1 MEGILWSHLWR
12 SHGDILREPYHLF
25 RNSGPFENTDEYN
38 YRFMK
43 ANVDL
48 VKIVQ
53 VCFSFADARGNCAPH
68 PLLGPGRCCWKLN
81 FKFNLLTDLYA
92 ADRVEVL
99 GSSVEV
105 GGAGLDF
112 AATMHRG
119 IEHEAFGEFLMS
131 SGIVLSEEVAWLVS
145 SGGIVFASLLKILT
159 GKPLPDHHS
168 QFSEL
173 VAEYFPRLYDI
184 KLLGRDPAVAGPS
197 YSAYELGDTIRIVD
211 AFFGNLDRPGD
222 EDCST
227 SSSRTSGGSVMT
239 ASSGEDSAQHYS
251 KSLWRSSIYKCGTTS
266 VNVEHPPDSR
276 ACIDN
281 SLHSRRRLEAAL
293 LLIAPSAKN
302 SDPTGPRTIA
312 NNSGMIFATPGKTMG
327 RAPPPP
333 PPPSAKPRCVP
344 AGPPPPPPPP
354 MPPVGYRGPPPA
366 IPPPPPPPVPP
377 PPPAS
382 FEHRQHHPSGPSGGR
397 LGGFNGPNGKLLR
410 YEGPPPPIRVHTSRG
425 GI

>member
-1 MEGILWSHLWR
+1 MRYLDFKQQTARVLNAVSLGAQSSCPQCPVGDPGGGSREKAQVIDVWASNFEEEAEIMRNVVEKYPYIAMDVRLPGIVAR
-12 SHGDILREPYHLF
+12 PT
-25 RNSGPFENTDEYN
+25 GPFENTDEYN

-68 PLLGPGRCCWKLN
+68 PNLGPGRCCWKLN

-112 AATMHRG
+112 AVAMHRG
-119 IEHEAFGEFLMS
+119 IEHDVFGEFLMS

-184 KLLGRDPAVAGPS
+184 KILGRDPAVSNLS
-197 YSAYELGDTIRIVD
+197 YSAYDLGDTVRIID
-211 AFFGNLDRPGD
+211 AFF
-222 EDCST
+222 
-227 SSSRTSGGSVMT
+227 
-239 ASSGEDSAQHYS
+239 
-251 KSLWRSSIYKCGTTS
+251 
-266 VNVEHPPDSR
+266 
-276 ACIDN
+276 
-281 SLHSRRRLEAAL
+281 
-293 LLIAPSAKN
+293 
-302 SDPTGPRTIA
+302 
-312 NNSGMIFATPGKTMG
+312 
-327 RAPPPP
+327 
-333 PPPSAKPRCVP
+333 
-344 AGPPPPPPPP
+344 
-354 MPPVGYRGPPPA
+354 
-366 IPPPPPPPVPP
+366 
-377 PPPAS
+377 
-382 FEHRQHHPSGPSGGR
+382 
-397 LGGFNGPNGKLLR
+397 
-410 YEGPPPPIRVHTSRG
+410 
-425 GI
+425 

>member
-1 MEGILWSHLWR
+1 MRYLDFKQQTARVLNAVSLGAQSSCPQCPVGDPGGGSREKAQVIDVWASNFEEEAEIMRNVVEKYPYIAMDVRLPGIVAR
-12 SHGDILREPYHLF
+12 PT
-25 RNSGPFENTDEYN
+25 GPFENTDEYN

-53 VCFSFADARGNCAPH
+53 
-68 PLLGPGRCCWKLN
+68 GRCCWKLN

-112 AATMHRG
+112 AVAMHRG
-119 IEHEAFGEFLMS
+119 IEHDVFGEFLMS

-184 KLLGRDPAVAGPS
+184 KILGRDPAVSNLS
-197 YSAYELGDTIRIVD
+197 YSAYDLGDTVRIID
-211 AFFGNLDRPGD
+211 AFFGNLDKPGD

-227 SSSRTSGGSVMT
+227 SSSRTSGSVITSSSVEGS
-239 ASSGEDSAQHYS
+239 SQRYS
-251 KSLWRSSIYKCGTTS
+251 KSLWRSSIY
-266 VNVEHPPDSR
+266 
-276 ACIDN
+276 
-281 SLHSRRRLEAAL
+281 
-293 LLIAPSAKN
+293 
-302 SDPTGPRTIA
+302 
-312 NNSGMIFATPGKTMG
+312 
-327 RAPPPP
+327 
-333 PPPSAKPRCVP
+333 RC

-377 PPPAS
+377 PPPAT
-382 FEHRQHHPSGPSGGR
+382 FEHRHHPSPPSGG
-397 LGGFNGPNGKLLR
+397 LAGFNGPNGKLLR
-410 YEGPPPPIRVHTSRG
+410 YEGPPPPIRVHSSRG
-425 GI
+425 GP